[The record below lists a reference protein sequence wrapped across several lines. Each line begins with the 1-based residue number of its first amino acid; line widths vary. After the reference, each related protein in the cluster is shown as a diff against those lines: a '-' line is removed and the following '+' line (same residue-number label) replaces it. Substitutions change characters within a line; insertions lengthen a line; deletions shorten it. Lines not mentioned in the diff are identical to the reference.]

1 MKKVILLSVSILVL
15 IFACSKDDD
24 GPTGGSS
31 ADLIGTWSLDYYIQ
45 NGKLTEE
52 IICDELVEYVFSSN
66 GSYKVTTFSGTKS
79 TNCATAVQI
88 NGTWEDTGSNDYL
101 LTPNG
106 GTAGPTLSITFQDN
120 FKKFSSEVSTSRTEV
135 YSKK

>member
-1 MKKVILLSVSILVL
+1 MKKIILVSVSILVL
-15 IFACSKDDD
+15 IFACSKDDE
-24 GPTGGSS
+24 GPIGGSS
-31 ADLIGTWSLDYYIQ
+31 ANLIGTWSLDYYIE

-66 GSYKVTTFSGTKS
+66 GSYKVTTFSGTTAS
-79 TNCATAVQI
+79 NCATAVQI
-88 NGTWEDTGSNDYL
+88 NGMWENMGNNEYI

-106 GTAGPTLSITFQDN
+106 GTAGPALSVTFQDN